1 MDTEVLG
8 HDAAAI
14 ARAVA
19 LLAAGQPVAF
29 PTETV
34 YGLGARADDAAAVA
48 RVYAVKGRPSDKPLI
63 VHVADVAGARRVSG
77 VWDETAEA
85 LARAFW
91 PGPLTLVLPLASAVC
106 EAVTAGTGTVAVR
119 APAHPLALAL
129 LRACP
134 FPVAAPSANRS
145 GAPPSTSAAEVLAG
159 LGGRIPLILDG
170 GPTHAPVPSTILDLT
185 LGGGR
190 ARLVRKGAL
199 PLGEL
204 AAWVR
209 IVAE

>member
-8 HDAAAI
+8 RDAEAI
-14 ARAVA
+14 ARAVD
-19 LLAAGQPVAF
+19 LLGAGQPVAF

-48 RVYAVKGRPSDKPLI
+48 RVYAAKGRPSDKPLI
-63 VHVADVAGARRVSG
+63 VHVATVARARVLSGA
-77 VWDETAEA
+77 WDETAEA

-91 PGPLTLVLPLASAVC
+91 PGPLTLVLPQAAAVC
-106 EAVTAGTGTVAVR
+106 SAVTAGTGTVALR

-129 LRACP
+129 LEACV
-134 FPVAAPSANRS
+134 FPVAAPSANPS
-145 GAPPSTSAAEVLAG
+145 GAPPPTTAAEVLAG

-170 GPTHAPVPSTILDLT
+170 GPTSARVPSTIVDLT

-190 ARLVRKGAL
+190 ARLVRQGAL
-199 PLGEL
+199 PLAEL

-209 IVAE
+209 IVD